1 MTDEAVP
8 PQTPDEAAP
17 QTTFSSALLDAVK
30 RISDQLLLYVLA
42 GAMIVAGAAV
52 WGPESLG
59 TLVVPLVVL
68 LLAGLVGWIAF
79 QAFRVRAGKSAI
91 LENVKLGPFTKVV
104 GGVKWGKVQGAGGGA
119 RIERNVKLGAGG
131 RIEGGIT
138 HGDIDTRKR

>member
-68 LLAGLVGWIAF
+68 LLAGLAGWIAF
-79 QAFRVRAGKSAI
+79 QAFRVRAGKSAVGQS
-91 LENVKLGPFTKVV
+91 VKLGPLTKVV
-104 GGVKWGKVQGAGGGA
+104 GGIKHGKTRAASGAKVKQDVT
-119 RIERNVKLGAGG
+119 VGAGG
-131 RIEGGIT
+131 RVEDGIT
-138 HGDIDTRKR
+138 FGDNDVRGR